1 MVVATLRILPSIS
14 SFVPGSKGSTLGLSI
29 DVKFV
34 SKFFW
39 KGVENLKRVKRGQIY
54 MENLVHFHEDQLCN
68 YLHELFLATPANQSM
83 IA

>member
-1 MVVATLRILPSIS
+1 MVVATLRIVPSIP
-14 SFVPGSKGSTLGLSI
+14 SFVHGLRGSVIGLYI

-39 KGVENLKRVKRGQIY
+39 RGVEYLKRVKWGQIY
-54 MENLVHFHEDQLCN
+54 KENLVHFDEVQLCK